1 MPVFVFDY
9 AEVSA
14 SLRGGVRLSG
24 RVLRGMGHSDLSANN
39 RPFAKQGIVGEQLE
53 TIFARVLENHAHQ
66 VYGDGYYLPD
76 VLEIHGLAL
85 LKNNLVLVINIDEP
99 DFKPGDTVAVGHL
112 AKEYELV
119 VANGILGGVDVL
131 NNVYDAGHSRQPV
144 ENYPV
149 ADNRGEQNW
158 RYMVHFKSIL
168 LRP

>member
-1 MPVFVFDY
+1 M
-9 AEVSA
+9 
-14 SLRGGVRLSG
+14 LS
-24 RVLRGMGHSDLSANN
+24 RGMGHINLSANN
-39 RPFAKQGIVGEQLE
+39 RPFAKQGIVGKQLE
-53 TIFARVLENHAHQ
+53 TIFAGMLEDHAHQ
-66 VYGDGYYLPD
+66 VYRDGYYLPD

-85 LKNNLVLVINIDEP
+85 LEDNLVLVINIDEP
-99 DFKPGDTVAVGHL
+99 DFEAGNTVAIGHL

-158 RYMVHFKSIL
+158 RYMVHI
-168 LRP
+168 